1 MKYYFDYW
9 MKAFD
14 FEDDATRKEYWVP
27 TLINLAIYFIL
38 FMISIITYGS
48 SGEAPMSTFLV
59 ILLIFVII
67 NIIPSLSILIRRFH
81 DTGRTM
87 LMPLLYILVTAFC
100 SGISAGL
107 VGTHFEKIPSTITFI
122 FEIYIFIITLL
133 PTNRL
138 SKEQRKNI

>member
-1 MKYYFDYW
+1 MKYYINYW
-9 MKAFD
+9 KKAFN
-14 FEDDATRKEYWVP
+14 FEDNATRKEYWIP

-59 ILLIFVII
+59 ILLIFAII

-81 DTGRTM
+81 DTGRSM
-87 LMPLLYILVTAFC
+87 LMPLLYILITALC
-100 SGISAGL
+100 GGISAGL
-107 VGTHFEKIPSTITFI
+107 AGTHFERIPSMITFI

-138 SKEQRKNI
+138 PKEQRKNI

>member
-1 MKYYFDYW
+1 MKYYIDYW
-9 MKAFD
+9 KKAFN
-14 FEDDATRKEYWVP
+14 FEDNATRKEYWVP

-59 ILLIFVII
+59 ILLIFAII

-87 LMPLLYILVTAFC
+87 LMPLLYILVTALC
-100 SGISAGL
+100 GGISAGL
-107 VGTHFEKIPSTITFI
+107 AGNHFERIPSTITFI

-138 SKEQRKNI
+138 PKEQRKNI